1 MIHHISLTA
10 REPQRVAAVLA
21 ELMGGRAYPFR
32 GPLAGAFMALAGDAH
47 GTMIEVYPET
57 TVMRPSDEERRTP
70 FASTAEPAAY
80 VGWHVNLSV
89 ALEREAIERIAARE
103 GWQTMLYG
111 AAPPGK
117 PAVFHVIQFWVEN
130 RTLVELI
137 TPSMLDDYL
146 RLARFATFEPAA
158 AAALKL

>member
-1 MIHHISLTA
+1 MIHHVSLPA

-32 GPLAGAFMALAGDAH
+32 GPLPGAFMALAGDAH
-47 GTMIEVYPET
+47 GTLIEVYPET
-57 TVMRPSDEERRTP
+57 TVMRPSDEGRRIP
-70 FASTAEPAAY
+70 FASTAEPAAH

-103 GWQTMLYG
+103 GWQAMLYG

-117 PAVFHVIQFWVEN
+117 PAAFHVIQFWVEN

-158 AAALKL
+158 ALEL